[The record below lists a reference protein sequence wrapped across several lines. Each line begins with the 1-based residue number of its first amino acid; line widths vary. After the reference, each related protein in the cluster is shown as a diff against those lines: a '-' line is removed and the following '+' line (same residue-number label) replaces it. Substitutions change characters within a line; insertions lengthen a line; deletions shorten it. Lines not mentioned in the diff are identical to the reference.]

1 MTTEVEVPQADGT
14 GAVQEPVN
22 EKRSAAED
30 AKKWVDY
37 KHGIPHISQI
47 VGGGPLFSTSW
58 S

>member
-30 AKKWVDY
+30 AKK
-37 KHGIPHISQI
+37 
-47 VGGGPLFSTSW
+47 
-58 S
+58 